1 MATALGA
8 AAAADKLYFACG
20 PTTPATDGRQ
30 HTIVTAS
37 GRLGWTDGT
46 GPPEIN
52 HAHHPEELL
61 ENDPDPPAA

>member
-8 AAAADKLYFACG
+8 AAAPTSSTARG

-61 ENDPDPPAA
+61 ENDPDPPVA